1 VNEASPKVYVT
12 VVESFHNPKAPTEGV
27 NYHDPTEPLI
37 STLWTIASA
46 DKVVYFVAPD

>member
-27 NYHDPTEPLI
+27 NAHDPTAPFI
-37 STLWTIASA
+37 PTLCTILSA
-46 DKVVYFVAPD
+46 VKVVVFVAPD